1 MRLVHGLHFNNLR
14 GDLYGGLVAAVVAL
28 PLALAFGVAS
38 GLGAIAGLYG
48 AIFVGF
54 LQHSSEAPRSSFRSY
69 RPHVRG
75 DGWNRHNFH
84 GQSWSGSDGCY
95 SWRGLSNPVGTFQ
108 GGTIYRVGPVS
119 GRFRVHE
126 WHRLYHSHFPI
137 GSPGRPCGKP

>member
-54 LQHSSEAPRSSFRSY
+54 LQRSSEAPPLKF
-69 RPHVRG
+69 
-75 DGWNRHNFH
+75 
-84 GQSWSGSDGCY
+84 
-95 SWRGLSNPVGTFQ
+95 PVL
-108 GGTIYRVGPVS
+108 PA
-119 GRFRVHE
+119 
-126 WHRLYHSHFPI
+126 
-137 GSPGRPCGKP
+137 PCPW